1 MKIDLELA
9 KDPDEELQS
18 LDVVL
23 ESINRTERLTLE
35 LVPLNMNLM
44 TKSIELDVD
53 SRHPRGRK
61 YCP

>member
-9 KDPDEELQS
+9 KDLAEEIQS

-23 ESINRTERLTLE
+23 ESINKFERLTLE

-44 TKSIELDVD
+44 TKSIELDVV
-53 SRHPRGRK
+53 SRHLRGRK